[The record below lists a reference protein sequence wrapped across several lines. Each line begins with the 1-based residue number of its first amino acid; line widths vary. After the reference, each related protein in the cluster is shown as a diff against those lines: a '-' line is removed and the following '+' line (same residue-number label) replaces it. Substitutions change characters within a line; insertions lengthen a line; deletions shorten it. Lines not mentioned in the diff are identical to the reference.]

1 MHASKKIIG
10 LTLMSFVLV
19 SVTATAQTLRQKSQ
33 HEYSEKMVN
42 DELGGNNPG
51 VNAPCGTTIT
61 AEFEWGGF
69 DALPGDSQGN
79 LGFQPGQFARECAMG
94 IAQVCI
100 RSPRD
105 GKAAIQKN
113 VKKLVVAYGGEG
125 HRSVSLA
132 GGTLKYTIDPK
143 RGVSD
148 QTCREYL
155 QSHL

>member
-1 MHASKKIIG
+1 MQASKKIIG
-10 LTLMSFVLV
+10 LTVVSFVLV
-19 SVTATAQTLRQKSQ
+19 SVTAMAQTLRQKSQ

-42 DELGGNNPG
+42 DELTGSNPG
-51 VNAPCGTTIT
+51 VNTPCGTTIT
-61 AEFEWGGF
+61 AEFEWAGF
-69 DALPGDSQGN
+69 DALPADSQGN

-113 VKKLVVAYGGEG
+113 VKKLVVAYGGDG
-125 HRSVSLA
+125 HKNVTLSN
-132 GGTLKYTIDPK
+132 GTLKYTIDPK
-143 RGVSD
+143 HGVSD